1 MKYKTHIRQITT
13 EGYVVVIEN
22 GEQALIDFPELF
34 EEVNTKIPTKVTY
47 LIYQR
52 ENNQE

>member
-34 EEVNTKIPTKVTY
+34 EESNTNIPEDATY
-47 LIYQR
+47 LIYQND
-52 ENNQE
+52 NN